1 MNAGHPLAQNMTNT
15 EADCFCGGVLGKHCT
30 DDNDNDRGI
39 AMAKFFHD
47 RRGDF
52 WRQQRRLSPPV
63 VDFVNYQNP
72 LGQIRT
78 NQFVDSPWE
87 LRGFR
92 TDLSTGVVT
101 LEPDT
106 IEEPAHSP
114 HNDSDPMWVAN
125 PTYRQNF

>member
-1 MNAGHPLAQNMTNT
+1 MVTSGDSN
-15 EADCFCGGVLGKHCT
+15 GVFL
-30 DDNDNDRGI
+30 
-39 AMAKFFHD
+39 
-47 RRGDF
+47 
-52 WRQQRRLSPPV
+52 PPV

-87 LRGFR
+87 LREFR

-106 IEEPAHSP
+106 IKGNPLTALY
-114 HNDSDPMWVAN
+114 NDSDPMWVAN